1 MSIGTVAGA
10 PIPCRRRN
18 VRVVV
23 VGDRSTGKSSLIAAA
38 ASKKFPKSVASVL
51 PPTHLPALPPTH
63 LSALPPTHLSA
74 DYYPDGVSITIID
87 TALRFILFTYLFV

>member
-1 MSIGTVAGA
+1 MSTGIVAGA

-23 VGDRSTGKSSLIAAA
+23 VGDRGTGKSSLIAAA
-38 ASKKFPKSVASVL
+38 ASKSFPESVAPVL

-63 LSALPPTHLSA
+63 LLA